1 MAEQTERGRILI
13 ISADASLKS
22 EVEDNLALQ
31 GYHVSNVR
39 SPADAIPFL
48 ARERVDIVILDLEKL
63 SYQELDLVHYVRTRP
78 EEIEVIVLATTKELE
93 QARNAVRSGAEF
105 YLLKPVT
112 FRDLKPVLDKVA
124 RRIEE
129 DHVRFELEQR
139 VLSDLMSGSP
149 AMQKV
154 LALALKIAPTQS
166 TVLIGGESGTGKEF
180 FARIIFRHS
189 RRYSGQFVAMNC
201 GAVPDTLFESELFGH
216 RKGAFTGADRDRPGL
231 VEDAHMGTLFLDEV
245 SELSPQAQVKLLRFL
260 QERTFKRVGD
270 NTFRTVD
277 VRIIAATNR
286 DLTQRIR
293 EGLFRDDLY
302 YRLNVF
308 YLHIPPLRERKET
321 LPALIKLFVHR
332 CNQMLGKN
340 VTRIARDAEAA
351 LANYDYPGNVREL
364 ENIIEHAVVLA
375 DEDEIRK
382 EDLPESMS
390 SGQLLLAAPTVSGA
404 TDSGEFPTL
413 EQVER
418 AHIVRAL
425 ERYDHNYSEV
435 ARRLGIS
442 RSTLWRKLKAYKLAD
457 SEQNDS

>member
-1 MAEQTERGRILI
+1 MAERAERGKILI
-13 ISADASLKS
+13 ITGDPSLKG

-31 GYHVSNVR
+31 GYHVSSVR
-39 SPADAIPFL
+39 SPTDALPL
-48 ARERVDIVILDLEKL
+48 LEHERVDIVILDLEKL
-63 SYQELDLVHYVRTRP
+63 SYAELDLVHYVSTQP
-78 EEIEVIVLATTKELE
+78 EAIEVIVLATTKELE
-93 QARNAVRSGAEF
+93 QARNAVRSGAAF

-139 VLSDLMSGSP
+139 VLSDLMAGSP

-154 LALALKIAPTQS
+154 LTLAHKIAPTMS

-180 FARIIFRHS
+180 FARIIYRRS
-189 RRYSGQFVAMNC
+189 KRYSGRFVAMNC
-201 GAVPDTLFESELFGH
+201 GAIPDTLFESELFGH

-231 VEDAHMGTLFLDEV
+231 VEEANMGTLFLDEV
-245 SELSPQAQVKLLRFL
+245 SELSPSAQVKLLRFL

-270 NTFRTVD
+270 NTQRTVD

-286 DLTQRIR
+286 DLTRLIR
-293 EGLFRDDLY
+293 EGSFRDDLY

-308 YLHIPPLRERKET
+308 YLHLPPLRERKET

-332 CNQMLGKN
+332 YNQMLDKN
-340 VTRIARDAEAA
+340 VTRIAKDAEVV

-364 ENIIEHAVVLA
+364 ENIIEHALVLA
-375 DEDEIRK
+375 EGNEIRK
-382 EDLPESMS
+382 SDLPEFMS
-390 SGQLLLAAPTVSGA
+390 SGQLLLAPPRMPGMPADG
-404 TDSGEFPTL
+404 GFPTL
-413 EQVER
+413 EQMER
-418 AHIVRAL
+418 AHIAHAL
-425 ERYDHNYSEV
+425 ERFDRNYSEV

-457 SEQNDS
+457 SEHAGP